1 MLVEIWHLF
10 SSYHR
15 QALSRQCHNHANATT
30 NPTTLPTHQWA
41 LMGSHVTCSATEIFL
56 PHPSFPPSLLFPT
69 ALSSPLQLSC
79 FAKVLWRCHN
89 LVSLIAIVSWVAGH
103 WCVAGHVIIR
113 ATKTQRLACKLKM
126 LRLLLHNSLYIFNIN
141 SALLDEC
148 FAGMFSDLSQFHKDS
163 LVLMHFLENHF
174 GWSGNQK
181 EIWLQKHIGNVD

>member
-1 MLVEIWHLF
+1 
-10 SSYHR
+10 
-15 QALSRQCHNHANATT
+15 
-30 NPTTLPTHQWA
+30 
-41 LMGSHVTCSATEIFL
+41 MGSLVTCSATEIFL
-56 PHPSFPPSLLFPT
+56 HHPSFPPSLLFPT

-89 LVSLIAIVSWVAGH
+89 LVSLMAIVSWVTGH